1 MGRVQDLHVLALPQQ
16 DGILL
21 SPQGQVVSCDHV
33 DVKDLRV
40 RRRSYCVGPGLGP
53 ARSPK
58 APGTPCRHQRGA
70 GLGEG
75 QWASQGLRSQGP
87 QESVEKTAILTFSE
101 ALKEAL
107 PSSG

>member
-21 SPQGQVVSCDHV
+21 SPQGQVVSRDYI

-40 RRRSYCVGPGLGP
+40 RGRSCCVRPALGP

-58 APGTPCRHQRGA
+58 APGNPCRHQRGA

-75 QWASQGLRSQGP
+75 RWASQGLRLQGP
-87 QESVEKTAILTFSE
+87 EDSVEKTQ
-101 ALKEAL
+101 
-107 PSSG
+107 PS